1 MKAFKILKVITFV
14 LLFVA
19 VGGLVFMNL
28 WNWLIPAIFGLKV
41 ISFTQALGLLVL
53 SKILFGGFGR
63 GGGWG
68 SNRTHF
74 WKNKIAERMKNMS
87 PEDRERMKAKWGGH
101 WRDSAW
107 KEEKNDTQ

>member
-1 MKAFKILKVITFV
+1 MKAFKVLKVITFV

-19 VGGLVFMNL
+19 VGGLVVMNL

-53 SKILFGGFGR
+53 SKILFGSFGG

-68 SNRTHF
+68 GNRMQF
-74 WKNKIAERMKNMS
+74 WKNKMAERMKNMS
-87 PEDRERMKAKWGGH
+87 PEDREKMKAKWGGRC
-101 WRDSAW
+101 RDW
-107 KEEKNDTQ
+107 KEEKAE